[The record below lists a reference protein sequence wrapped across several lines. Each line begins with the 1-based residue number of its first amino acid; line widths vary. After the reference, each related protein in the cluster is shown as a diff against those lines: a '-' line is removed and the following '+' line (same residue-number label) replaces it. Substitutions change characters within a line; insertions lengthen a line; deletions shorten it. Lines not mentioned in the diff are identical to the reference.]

1 MRTLR
6 TARLRRLAAAVGI
19 IAAGWVAA
27 GAPIHLGM

>member
-6 TARLRRLAAAVGI
+6 STRIRRIAAAVGI
-19 IAAGWVAA
+19 LAAGWVAA